1 MSAILASHLEAF
13 KESESSA
20 QLATVVDSPE
30 AIKVIQAWTAT
41 RKTWKK
47 AAGKAPV
54 ALELLWSW
62 LWRGVKFDREALAE
76 QARIAVDQSHYVLRA
91 LVAAKLV
98 YPDGTITKAASELV
112 DAYVGKR
119 MIQQGAALIPKTAT
133 DPKSRECGECGAGIG
148 QKCLMKNGKPYRK
161 LFHHLVRRSDKR

>member
-1 MSAILASHLEAF
+1 MNQALASHLQIF
-13 KESESSA
+13 KQSESSA

-47 AAGKAPV
+47 SAGKAP
-54 ALELLWSW
+54 ATTELLWAW

-98 YPDGTITKAASELV
+98 YPDGTITEAASKLV

-119 MIQQGAALIPKTAT
+119 MIQQGAALIPKGPD

-148 QKCLMKNGKPYRK
+148 QKCLMRNGKPYRK
-161 LFHHLVRRSDKR
+161 LFHHKVRRSDKR